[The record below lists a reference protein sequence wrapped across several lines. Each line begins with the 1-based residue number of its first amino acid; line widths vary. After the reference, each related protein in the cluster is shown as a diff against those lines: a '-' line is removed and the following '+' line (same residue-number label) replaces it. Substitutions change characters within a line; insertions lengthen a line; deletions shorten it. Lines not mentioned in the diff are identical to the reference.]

1 MKIGVFLCTCG
12 DTLTNTLAAPT
23 LAGFAET
30 MPNVVHVETRADW
43 CQTDALNSLATTIKS
58 KQLDRVVVAACS
70 PQLFGPRFFEAA
82 STAGLAQGQIVFA
95 NLREHC
101 AWVHK
106 EDPKGATAKAKRLLR
121 AAVFRAAAQSPVPTK
136 TFPVTQ
142 EVLVLGAGVAGI
154 QASLDIADKGIK
166 VHLVERTPTIG
177 GHMAVLNKTY
187 PTDDCAI
194 CILGPKMADAATHP
208 NITLY
213 PYTELEAAEHTGK
226 DWTIT
231 LRRKAT
237 LIDWS
242 KCTGCNLCAEKC
254 PTKVDDEWSWG
265 IGKRRAAYMPFS
277 QSVPRKYTID
287 TEHCRKITED
297 KCGVCA
303 KICPAEA
310 IDYEMKDEEVKVTV
324 GSVVLATGFQEFDP
338 SVVPELQYG
347 KNPDVVTQM
356 QYVRMV
362 DSQGPLEGKLVAPS
376 TGKQPKHVVM
386 IQCVGSRDE
395 RYSWQCSAYCC
406 MAATKHAILTKVE
419 VNPHIDVTILARDIR
434 AAGKGF
440 EEYYVRARDEYG
452 VKYLYRGEKVEVT
465 QKNGKTIIKYEDPEG
480 KTKSLSA
487 DLVVLSCAMTPS
499 PGTKELAEK
508 FELKIDEHGFFEA
521 LDEKVALAR
530 TNIAGVYICGACH
543 GPKDIPESVEQAGAA
558 AEEAG
563 IWLATQSVAK
573 QLDVAVVTKDL
584 CNSCGLC
591 IAACPSQ
598 AISVDEEGSC
608 VIVDEVRCQACG
620 ECMAICPVG
629 AIGPLNAN
637 PQVFDAAVKGLLG
650 NSIEGPDSVI
660 VGFACQ
666 ECSYRAIDEAGEA
679 RLQYP
684 ADLHI
689 IDVPC
694 TGSISSPK
702 ILQTLEAGADG
713 VILFACES
721 DLCHHGRGARMAN
734 NRARVVRSV
743 LLQSGAF
750 PDQVQVVQM
759 IGRNAHEFTEAA
771 RRAVKVITEAR
782 NGG

>member
-1 MKIGVFLCTCG
+1 MT
-12 DTLTNTLAAPT
+12 
-23 LAGFAET
+23 
-30 MPNVVHVETRADW
+30 
-43 CQTDALNSLATTIKS
+43 S
-58 KQLDRVVVAACS
+58 KQLDRVVIAACS
-70 PQLFGPRFFEAA
+70 PQLFGSRFYQAA
-82 STAGLAQGQIVFA
+82 TAAGLTDGQMTFA

-106 EDPKGATAKAKRLLR
+106 DDPKGATAKAKRLLR

-154 QASLDIADKGIK
+154 QAGLDLADKGIK

-213 PYTELEAAEHTGK
+213 PYTELTAAEHTGK
-226 DWTIT
+226 DWTIQ
-231 LRRKAT
+231 LRRKAP

-265 IGKRRAAYMPFS
+265 IAKRRAAYMPFS
-277 QSVPRKYTID
+277 QSVPRKCTID
-287 TEHCRKITED
+287 AEHCRKITED

-310 IDYEMKDEEVKVTV
+310 VDYEMKDEDLQVTV
-324 GSVVLATGFQEFDP
+324 GSVVLATGFKEFDP

-362 DSQGPLEGKLVAPS
+362 DSQGPLEGKLVVPS
-376 TGKQPKHVVM
+376 TGEKPKRVVM

-419 VNPHIDVTILARDIR
+419 VDPHIDVTILARDIR

-452 VKYLYRGEKVEVT
+452 VKYLYRGDTVEIVEKG
-465 QKNGKTIIKYEDPEG
+465 GKSQVKYTDPEG
-480 KTKSLSA
+480 KAKSLSA
-487 DLVVLSCAMTPS
+487 DLIVLSCAMSPT
-499 PGTKELAEK
+499 PGTTELAEK
-508 FELKIDEHGFFEA
+508 FGLTLDEHGFFEA
-521 LDEKVALAR
+521 QDEKIALAR
-530 TNIAGVYICGACH
+530 TDVHGVFICGACH

-558 AEEAG
+558 AEEAAV
-563 IWLATQSVAK
+563 WLATQSVSK
-573 QLDVAVVTKDL
+573 ELDVATVTKDL

-598 AISVDEEGSC
+598 AIELDAEGAC
-608 VIVDEVRCQACG
+608 VIVDEVRCRSCG

-637 PQVFDAAVKGLLG
+637 PQVIDAAVQGLLG
-650 NSIEGPDSVI
+650 NAVEGPGSVV

-666 ECSYRAIDEAGEA
+666 ECSYRAIDEAGEK

-689 IDVPC
+689 LEVPC
-694 TGSISSPK
+694 TGSISAPK

-721 DLCHHGRGARMAN
+721 ELCHHGRGAKMAE
-734 NRARVVRSV
+734 NRARVVRTLFS
-743 LLQSGAF
+743 QSGRV
-750 PDQVQVVQM
+750 PDQVHVVQM
-759 IGRNAHEFTEAA
+759 IGRDAHEFTQAA
-771 RRAVKVITEAR
+771 HKAVKAIRQAR